1 MFFTATYY
9 DTKESIMHLW
19 EKDGEDSKYSEVYWV
34 PYVFLKSPEGHIKT
48 IDGETVTK
56 KEFSNYQ
63 NYYAYCKDNHSI
75 FENKVK
81 PEIQFLAE
89 EYHPIPDDEIP
100 VPRLRNYFIDIEVA
114 HEGGFPHPEQ
124 ADHPVVLI
132 TIYDNYTGQSVT
144 FGEKELKK
152 KLPKNAIYL
161 ACETEQTLLRK
172 FFHYINKFP
181 CDVISGWNIW
191 NFDLPYLIN
200 RTKNLFGKDTTMY
213 KMLSPINVVRTW
225 QSKKYNEMN
234 IDIAGMT
241 ILDYMDLYKWYSPH
255 NLERYSLDFVANF
268 ELEKGKID
276 YSEFVDYMDFYN
288 RDWDKFVR
296 YNIIDAKRVFQLEQ
310 KLGYI
315 KLVQSLSLLTKVPMK
330 YYAAMT
336 QLLEGALLTHFRRN
350 NMCAPYFAGG
360 HQETFDAAYV
370 KEPQRGIYDWVVD
383 LDIAS
388 SYPTAIITLNMSLET
403 YFGRI
408 INLTEEQVVAY
419 TKRRQF
425 QPFDMYKDTGKVSF
439 SGLKLQKFNKAL
451 EKGLLAVAPCGSVFT
466 TSQPGVL
473 ADVER
478 RLFSKRKEV
487 KGQMIEMKKELSK
500 MVSASTKKE
509 KLEERSQQLFD
520 LQWALKILLNAMFG
534 VTAVPYSRY
543 FNTNIAEA
551 ITSCGRESVKSGEKF
566 VNYLLQRDWIQ
577 NELFLTAMHG
587 MTDKTTEEKVKE
599 TSQEDWIAYMDTDS
613 VFIRLGD
620 WLTLV
625 VGDTWTEAEDKAK
638 ISYIRGLSHAIEQ
651 YVDGRCYNE
660 VQKLAYNSQ
669 VDDFRIVFKQEIIAK
684 KALFVKKKKY
694 AYWCVDEEGAPV
706 DKISVTGLEI
716 IRSDSSEAV
725 RERLRHVVEM
735 ILKDTPE
742 EEIIETISRYK
753 KELKEVAPEE
763 IAANIGVNKLDK
775 YIKDDLTWEKG
786 TPWHIKGVANYLKLL
801 KQFGIEDKYE
811 TIEVG
816 LKARVVYVKKN
827 PLNIDTITF
836 HRWPTEFSEI
846 VEIDYDKMIDKFFV
860 KKIKAL
866 LEPANKVDLLEGEM
880 KQAISAFFGT

>member
-9 DTKESIMHLW
+9 DTKQSIMHLW
-19 EKDGEDSKYSEVYWV
+19 EKDGENSKHSEIYWV
-34 PYVFLKSPEGHIKT
+34 PYVFLKNPKGNIKT
-48 IDGETVTK
+48 IDGEVVEK

-63 NYYAYCKDNHSI
+63 NYYGYCKDNYSI

-81 PEIQFLAE
+81 PEIQFLTE
-89 EYHPIPDDEIP
+89 NYHLIPDDEIP

-114 HEGGFPHPEQ
+114 HGAGFPHPEH
-124 ADHPVVLI
+124 ADYPVVLI

-144 FGEKELKK
+144 FGEKEIKK
-152 KLPKNAIYL
+152 KLPKNAVYL
-161 ACETEQTLLRK
+161 VCDTEQTLLRK
-172 FFHYINKFP
+172 FFRYINKFP

-200 RTKNLFGKDTTMY
+200 RSKNLFGKDTTIY

-225 QSKKYNEMN
+225 QSKKYDEMN
-234 IDIAGMT
+234 IDIAGTT

-276 YSEFVDYMDFYN
+276 YSEYQDYREFYEK
-288 RDWDKFVR
+288 DWDKFVR
-296 YNIIDAKRVFQLEQ
+296 YNITDAKRVFQLEK

-330 YYAAMT
+330 YYSAMT

-350 NMCAPYFAGG
+350 NMCAPFFAGG
-360 HQETFDAAYV
+360 YQETFDAAYV
-370 KEPQRGIYDWVVD
+370 KEPQKGIYDWVVD

-408 INLTEEQVVAY
+408 INLTEEQVIAY
-419 TKRRQF
+419 TKRRAFPQF
-425 QPFDMYKDTGKVSF
+425 EMYKDTGKATF
-439 SGLKLQKFNKAL
+439 NGIKLKKFNSAL
-451 EKGLLAVAPCGSVFT
+451 ERGLLAIAPCGSVFT
-466 TSQPGVL
+466 TSVPGVL

-478 RLFSKRKEV
+478 RLFSKRIEV
-487 KGQMIEMKKELSK
+487 KSQMIELKKEISKIVSLSK
-500 MVSASTKKE
+500 KKE

-551 ITSCGRESVKSGEKF
+551 ITACGRETIKAGEKF
-566 VNYLLQRDWIQ
+566 VNHLLQRDWID
-577 NELFLTAMHG
+577 NELFLTALHG
-587 MTDKTTEEKVKE
+587 MTDTETPKKVEE
-599 TSQEDWIAYMDTDS
+599 TSKEDWIAYMDTDS
-613 VFIRLGD
+613 LFIRLGD
-620 WLTLV
+620 WLEIV
-625 VGDTWTEAEDKAK
+625 IGDTWTEADDSIK
-638 ISYIRGLSHAIEQ
+638 IKYIRGLSHAIEE
-651 YVDGRCYNE
+651 YADERCFNE

-669 VDDFRIVFKQEIIAK
+669 VDDFRITFKQEIIAK
-684 KALFVKKKKY
+684 TALFVKKKKY

-735 ILKDTPE
+735 ILKNVDE
-742 EEIIETISRYK
+742 DEVIDIISNYK
-753 KELKEVAPEE
+753 KELKSVTPEE
-763 IAANIGVNKLDK
+763 IAANIGVNNITK
-775 YIKDDLTWEKG
+775 YVKEDLTWEKG
-786 TPWHIKGVANYLKLL
+786 TPWHIKGVANYMKLL
-801 KQFGIEDKYE
+801 KEFDIEDKYE
-811 TIEVG
+811 AVEEG

-827 PLNIDTITF
+827 PLNIETITF
-836 HRWPTEFSEI
+836 YRWPLEFNEI
-846 VEIDYDKMIDKFFV
+846 VQIDYDKMIDKFFV

-880 KQAISAFFGT
+880 KQAISAFFG